1 MSNEI
6 ANSGE
11 ILLYSY
17 EGSKTYID
25 VYFRDE
31 TFWLTQSGIAE
42 LFNCSSDNISHEDA
56 VKKVGEVYTE
66 FRKKQDEDY
75 VSELDRETARYL
87 KGES

>member
-1 MSNEI
+1 MSMVI

-31 TFWLTQSGIAE
+31 TFWLTQSGMAE
-42 LFNCSSDNISHEDA
+42 LFDCSSDNISLHLKNIYE
-56 VKKVGEVYTE
+56 EE
-66 FRKKQDEDY
+66 
-75 VSELDRETARYL
+75 ELTRDVI
-87 KGES
+87 

>member
-56 VKKVGEVYTE
+56 VKKGQRGLCRVPQEAGRGLCFGV
-66 FRKKQDEDY
+66 
-75 VSELDRETARYL
+75 
-87 KGES
+87 